1 MFNRNN
7 LPHELL
13 LTTRET
19 TKLKNA
25 CENNMSTNIKLSR
38 AQISRIIQSGEFL
51 RLLLSKIACSL
62 MKVAVPLAKMF
73 LAPLGITAAAWAI
86 DARIQNK
93 IHDCGTT
100 TLIISNEQM
109 NDIIK
114 IVQALEDAN
123 ILLKRVT
130 KAIKNKTEEQKRRIY

>member
-51 RLLLSKIACSL
+51 RLLLSKIVCSL

-73 LAPLGITAAAWAI
+73 LAPLRITAAA
-86 DARIQNK
+86 
-93 IHDCGTT
+93 
-100 TLIISNEQM
+100 
-109 NDIIK
+109 
-114 IVQALEDAN
+114 
-123 ILLKRVT
+123 
-130 KAIKNKTEEQKRRIY
+130 